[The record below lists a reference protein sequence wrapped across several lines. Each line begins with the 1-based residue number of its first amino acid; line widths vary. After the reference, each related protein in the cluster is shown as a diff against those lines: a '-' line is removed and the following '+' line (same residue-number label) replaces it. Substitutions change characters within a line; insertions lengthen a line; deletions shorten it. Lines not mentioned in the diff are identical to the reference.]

1 MTRFAIDDV
10 PGSDEAAS
18 SSLRYT
24 RTAILL
30 HWLIAAL
37 IIVTIPLGL
46 YSASIRTTA
55 ELPAMTAHKAIGI
68 TILLLTIVRLCWR
81 LGHRVPDLPPMASW
95 IRTVARGTHFL
106 FYVLLFA
113 MPLSGW
119 WMSSAFHKHPITF
132 GLFDVPYLPV
142 AQGISSAIPAHQVHV
157 TLGWAMIALLGLHV
171 LAALKHHFVDHD
183 QILSRMLGAQT
194 KNRPL

>member
-1 MTRFAIDDV
+1 MTRLAIDDV
-10 PGSDEAAS
+10 TGSDMAAS
-18 SSLRYT
+18 SALRYT
-24 RTAILL
+24 RTAIVL

-46 YSASIRTTA
+46 YSASIRTTV

-68 TILLLTIVRLCWR
+68 TILLLTTVRLGWR

-119 WMSSAFHKHPITF
+119 WMTSAFHKHPITF
-132 GLFDVPYLPV
+132 GLFGVPYLPV
-142 AQGISSAIPAHQVHV
+142 PQGMTSAGPAHEVHE
-157 TLGWAMIALLGLHV
+157 TLGWVMIALLALHV
-171 LAALKHHFVDHD
+171 LAAVKHHFVDRD
-183 QILSRMLGAQT
+183 QILNRMLGRQASIQ
-194 KNRPL
+194 PL